1 MAERTRTLPLV
12 ASLVAIGL
20 GVVAELSTGAP
31 RGRALAVADLGV
43 GVALVS
49 GGALAWMRRPAS
61 RVGLWMWASGVAWF
75 AGTFSSPLVF
85 LHRGP
90 LVQLHLSYPSGRLP
104 TRLARVTVGLSYLD
118 AIVVPFAQD
127 DRLTIALSALVALTA
142 AGVFLRSSGPARKAA
157 SPALLAAML
166 FAAVL
171 SLGAV
176 LRVAGVAADTEVLWT
191 YDLAISAI
199 AVVLV
204 SDLVRARWSQAAL
217 TGLVVDLE
225 ELAGPTTVQARLA
238 RALGDPSLV
247 VASWSPAAGAYVD
260 ESGRA
265 VPLPPGGATRVATPI
280 SDDGRALAVI
290 IHDRTILAD
299 ASLLASAASL
309 ARVALANGHLHSA
322 VQVQLREIAASRRRL
337 VEAADA
343 ERRRIEHLFSE
354 GPARRLQRVS
364 SLLAEADDA
373 LSSPTVGLLR
383 ADVEVASAELSELA
397 NGVRPASLARGGLAA
412 ALAGLAAR
420 AAPLAVSVDA
430 DVGRFP
436 DAIEAAAYFVC
447 SEALAN
453 ATKHSRARIISVRAA
468 VAGGQLVVEVCDDGA
483 GGADPHG
490 SGLRGL
496 ADRVEALGGSL
507 SIESESAAGTRLR
520 ARLPIAETITP

>member
-1 MAERTRTLPLV
+1 VAERSRTLALV
-12 ASLVAIGL
+12 AALTAAGL
-20 GVVAELSTGAP
+20 GFVAEAAAGAP
-31 RGRALAVADLGV
+31 RGTALAVADLGV
-43 GVALVS
+43 GIALVS

-61 RVGLWMWASGVAWF
+61 RVGIWMWAGGVAWF
-75 AGTFSSPLVF
+75 LGTFGWPFVF

-104 TRLARVTVGLSYLD
+104 TSLARAVVGLAYLD
-118 AIVVPFAQD
+118 AIVTPLARD

-142 AGVFLRSSGPARKAA
+142 ARVFLGSAGPGRKAA
-157 SPALLAAML
+157 SPALLAALL
-166 FAAVL
+166 FASVL

-176 LRVAGVAADTEVLWT
+176 LRVAGVAADTEMLWA
-191 YDLAISAI
+191 YDLAIAAI

-204 SDLVRARWSQAAL
+204 SDLMRARWSQAAL
-217 TGLVVDLE
+217 TGLVVDLD
-225 ELAGPTTVQARLA
+225 ELAGPTTLQSRLA

-247 VASWSPAAGAYVD
+247 VASWSPAADGYVD

-265 VPLPPGGATRVATPI
+265 VPLPPDPSTRMATPI

-290 IHDRTILAD
+290 VHDRAILAD
-299 ASLLASAASL
+299 AALLASAASL

-343 ERRRIEHLFSE
+343 ERRRLERLLSE

-364 SLLAEADDA
+364 SLLAEADAA
-373 LSSPTVGLLR
+373 LAASGPSSLH
-383 ADVEVASAELSELA
+383 AEVEAASAELSELA
-397 NGVRPASLARGGLAA
+397 NGVRPASLASGGLAV
-412 ALAGLAAR
+412 ALPGLAAR
-420 AAPLAVSVDA
+420 AAPIAVSVEA
-430 DVGRFP
+430 DVGRLA

-453 ATKHSRARIISVRAA
+453 AAKHAHATTIRLRATVEGDELVLE
-468 VAGGQLVVEVCDDGA
+468 VADDGA

-490 SGLRGL
+490 PGLRGL
-496 ADRVEALGGSL
+496 TDRVEALGGSL
-507 SIESESAAGTRLR
+507 RIESEPALGTRIV
-520 ARLPIAETITP
+520 ARCPLAEASAR